1 MIVEAMTLNAKCN
14 ERLNDWLHDIGS
26 SKMKGRNMTRW
37 RDPAKDP
44 RQEKKSNLITPQ
56 GFARLKGIH
65 EHLSRVRRP
74 ELSAKVGEA
83 AALGD
88 RSENAD
94 YTYNKKELNRVIAR
108 IRYLG
113 KRLDELQVVDRLPA
127 DTQRVYFGAY
137 VTLEDEAG
145 DEIAI
150 RIVGHDETDTVK
162 RWISVDAPL
171 AKALLGKSL
180 DEEVTVAAPG
190 GETTYLISNIDY
202 RQPAHS

>member
-1 MIVEAMTLNAKCN
+1 
-14 ERLNDWLHDIGS
+14 
-26 SKMKGRNMTRW
+26 MTRW

-65 EHLSRVRRP
+65 DHLSRVRRP

-113 KRLDELQVVDRLPA
+113 KRLDELQVVDRLPT
-127 DTQRVYFGAY
+127 DTDRVYFGAY
-137 VTLEDEAG
+137 VTLEDEDGEEMAL
-145 DEIAI
+145 
-150 RIVGHDETDTVK
+150 RLVGHDETDTAR

-171 AKALLGKSL
+171 ARALLGKTL

-190 GETTYLISNIDY
+190 GEATYVITAIDY
-202 RQPAHS
+202 RDPSR

>member
-1 MIVEAMTLNAKCN
+1 M
-14 ERLNDWLHDIGS
+14 S
-26 SKMKGRNMTRW
+26 RW

-56 GFARLKGIH
+56 GFARLQGIH
-65 EHLSRVRRP
+65 DHLSRVRRP

-137 VTLEDEAG
+137 VTLEDDAG
-145 DEIAI
+145 EEMAI
-150 RIVGHDETDTVK
+150 RIVGHDETDTRK

-171 AKALLGKSL
+171 ARALLGKAL
-180 DEEVTVAAPG
+180 DEDVTVAAPG
-190 GETTYLISNIDY
+190 GETTYVITAIDY
-202 RQPAHS
+202 RVAGAEPR